1 MMLRR
6 QPASVLVLAI
16 AALSGCTSLP
26 SQRGYQET
34 GELVRSRL
42 GAAPSWSEER
52 PQAPEMPAA
61 PISSGAA
68 VALAFQNNPRVRA
81 EFARLGLGRAELE
94 EARRVSNPTF
104 GYTRLRPEAGGGAMI
119 TQSLSIGLS
128 ELLLLPSRQRF
139 ATGELVRLQQEVA
152 AALVEL
158 AVETEVA
165 WFEAASA
172 NQIAAMRDLVAASAE
187 ASAELA
193 QRFFD
198 AGNISRLQLEQELAA
213 AAQARIAAVRA
224 GAEARQARSDLAA
237 LIGLPSDGEWNLEG
251 RLPAP
256 PASRASSE
264 GLVAIALEQRLDL
277 AAARQELSLR
287 ESTLG
292 ISRRWRWLGS
302 VELEYERER
311 ELDGE
316 VLRGPTL
323 SLELPIF
330 NQGQAAIARGR
341 AELDGAR
348 ARLDALVLTVS
359 NEARIGLERMA
370 TARDISERYRT
381 LLLPRREAI
390 VARSQEEVNFML
402 IGVFELI
409 RAKQEQYDAYQEYL
423 ESVRDY
429 WTARAKLRRAVGGAL
444 PDDAALPA
452 ATIGVDAVLPDTSA
466 PAMDHSKMDHSKMDH
481 SKMDGSEMDH
491 SKMDRSEMDRSEMD
505 HSKMDRSEMDHSKMD
520 HSKMDHSKMDHST
533 MDHSKMDHSTMDHSK
548 MDRSEMDH
556 SKMDHSETATPKQG
570 SGASSVLREA
580 EEEPETPEPES
591 HHHGDS
597 P

>member
-1 MMLRR
+1 MVLRR
-6 QPASVLVLAI
+6 HPASPLVLAF
-16 AALSGCTSLP
+16 AALSGCASLP
-26 SQRGYQET
+26 SQRGYQEAS
-34 GELVRSRL
+34 ELVESRL
-42 GAAPSWSEER
+42 GAAPSWSEQER
-52 PQAPEMPAA
+52 STAPAIPTT

-68 VALAFQNNPRVRA
+68 VRLAFENNPRVRS

-94 EARRVSNPTF
+94 EARRISNPTF
-104 GYTRLRPEAGGGAMI
+104 EYSRLRPESGSGALI
-119 TQSLSIGLS
+119 TQSLSVGLS
-128 ELLLLPSRQRF
+128 DLLLLPSRRRF
-139 ATGELVRLQQEVA
+139 AAGELVRLQQEVA

-172 NQIAAMRDLVAASAE
+172 NQIAGMRDLVATSAE

-213 AAQARIAAVRA
+213 AVQARIAAVRA
-224 GAEARQARSDLAA
+224 GAESRQARSDLAA
-237 LIGLPSDGEWNLEG
+237 LMGLPSDGEWDLQD

-256 PASRASSE
+256 PASRPSSD
-264 GLVAIALEQRLDL
+264 GLVSTALAQRLDL
-277 AAARQELSLR
+277 AAAQQEVALR
-287 ESTLG
+287 ETTLG
-292 ISRRWRWLGS
+292 VTRRWRWLGS
-302 VELEYERER
+302 VDVGYERER

-316 VLRGPTL
+316 ILRGPTL

-330 NQGQAAIARGR
+330 NQGQAAIGR
-341 AELDGAR
+341 ARTELASAR

-359 NEARIGLERMA
+359 NEARIGLDRMA
-370 TARDISERYRT
+370 TARDISESYRT

-409 RAKQEQYDAYQEYL
+409 LAKQEQYDAYQEYL

-429 WTARAKLRRAVGGAL
+429 WTARAKLRRAVGGNL
-444 PDDAALPA
+444 PDDAAVPE
-452 ATIGVDAVLPDTSA
+452 ATIGVDAVLPDGSA

-481 SKMDGSEMDH
+481 SKMGSDMPAPMPAD
-491 SKMDRSEMDRSEMD
+491 SAGDVP
-505 HSKMDRSEMDHSKMD
+505 
-520 HSKMDHSKMDHST
+520 MDHSKMDHST
-533 MDHSKMDHSTMDHSK
+533 TSMPEPASTKPDPHAGHSMPKGDP
-548 MDRSEMDH
+548 
-556 SKMDHSETATPKQG
+556 TPK
-570 SGASSVLREA
+570 A
-580 EEEPETPEPES
+580 ESAQPKADDAETPEPES